1 MKAYVL
7 KLDEDDASEEDK
19 EAREEEDLGLAPTIT
34 EEEEEEEEDNGDAFI
49 ASSLFFLWTN
59 DLESFNFEL
68 DEEILHAEVEARRQM
83 HKNRIKLYLFILLS
97 LSAQN

>member
-34 EEEEEEEEDNGDAFI
+34 EEEEEEEDNGDAFI